1 MSTELRFQSAMG
13 ALNAI
18 KPLGERTNSSGA
30 AAPAFS
36 FKAATVA
43 TTSAAAAAAPANHF
57 AKKRSSELGDSIDN
71 RNGGDGDGRFESED
85 WDPTGPMEKASEEEL
100 AKRKVIRRARRRKKG
115 AAPAE
120 GPAPAKG
127 LFGSKAPAAAA
138 PAPAFQFKPAA
149 PDPSPAPAFSFGAP
163 EASEAAT
170 ESPAKPAFK
179 FGGDTTTA
187 DKPAF
192 SFGGA
197 AAASAAPAFKFSAPP
212 GAAPAE
218 ASDDDEEAEPEEE
231 EKGTI
236 QPGAGEESETTE
248 REHLAKLYRLRSG
261 EWVELGKGQLKLNR
275 HGETGKR
282 RLLMR
287 AGLRVVLNS
296 PLFEGQSAKV
306 QGAGVLFTA
315 IETVDGK
322 QTTSNMMLKVNK
334 AHLAALAAAICAGND
349 APAAEA
355 AAPEP
360 PKAED
365 PSPAQQMQQEE
376 PEEAKEPEEEK
387 PAEPAA
393 PAFSF
398 GGAAKP
404 AAKPAAAQPFVFKA
418 PDAAAV
424 MPATSCQPVFSFGA
438 GPSKLVQ
445 PSEAEMDEVDAE
457 ETERES
463 SDEEYVQEEQEE
475 EEDDEEEE
483 EEEPQ
488 EEEAAEEQGEAVAET
503 EMETGAAASGAEVV
517 GGSLAQLTSLKARQ
531 SEYRTQ
537 LEDYQTA
544 LEVHRHP
551 SHLWSSA
558 AEQLT
563 KVAACAGQA
572 RREGRLRG
580 QDGLREEHER
590 QPAPAAVRRGHWH
603 GHDRQRADRPLRRAP
618 PAAQHRHRQPGQ
630 CAVQHVD
637 QGEHHVRH
645 GPGPPAGADGR
656 GDLGHLRQG
665 QRHGV
670 HQLLPQQA
678 LHQRRR
684 ARRQALG
691 RPEAAHRDRAGD
703 DPQAHDPAPGRGHVG
718 A

>member
-197 AAASAAPAFKFSAPP
+197 AAVSAAPAFKFSAPP
-212 GAAPAE
+212 AAAPAE

-376 PEEAKEPEEEK
+376 PEEAKQPEKEK

-475 EEDDEEEE
+475 EEDDDDE

-488 EEEAAEEQGEAVAET
+488 EEEAAEEEEQQGEAVAET
-503 EMETGAAASGAEVV
+503 EMEMGAEASGAEAV

-563 KVAACAGQA
+563 KVAACAGLGADCAARGAAPPRPGGSARGPAGCEWRRAANPNQAAVERRRGPRGRPAAGSADDGQGRRGVQA
-572 RREGRLRG
+572 RL
-580 QDGLREEHER
+580 
-590 QPAPAAVRRGHWH
+590 AAG
-603 GHDRQRADRPLRRAP
+603 GARRAAGGREPEPCGDGEP
-618 PAAQHRHRQPGQ
+618 PR
-630 CAVQHVD
+630 
-637 QGEHHVRH
+637 
-645 GPGPPAGADGR
+645 PAR
-656 GDLGHLRQG
+656 CC
-665 QRHGV
+665 
-670 HQLLPQQA
+670 
-678 LHQRRR
+678 
-684 ARRQALG
+684 
-691 RPEAAHRDRAGD
+691 
-703 DPQAHDPAPGRGHVG
+703 
-718 A
+718 